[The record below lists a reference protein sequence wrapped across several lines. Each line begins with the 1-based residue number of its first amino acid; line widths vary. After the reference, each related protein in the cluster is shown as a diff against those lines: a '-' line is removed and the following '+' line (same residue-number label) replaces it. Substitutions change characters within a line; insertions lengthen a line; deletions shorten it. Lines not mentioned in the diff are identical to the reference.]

1 MTRGRWF
8 FLGFAVVALVLAGVV
23 SYFASADPDG
33 LDSVTQQGCTV
44 TETEELQGSCIA
56 QHAADHPLESGP
68 LAGYAVEGDDGLT
81 GVAGVLGVLA
91 TLAVTGGL
99 FWLLGRRRDRSET

>member
-8 FLGFAVVALVLAGVV
+8 FLGFALVALVLAGVV
-23 SYFASADPDG
+23 SYFASSDPDG

-44 TETEELQGSCIA
+44 SESEELAGSCIA

-68 LAGYAVEGDDGLT
+68 LADYAVQGDDGLT
-81 GVAGVLGVLA
+81 GVAGVIGVLA
-91 TLAVTGGL
+91 TLALTGGL
-99 FWLLGRRRDRSET
+99 FWLLSRRRSET